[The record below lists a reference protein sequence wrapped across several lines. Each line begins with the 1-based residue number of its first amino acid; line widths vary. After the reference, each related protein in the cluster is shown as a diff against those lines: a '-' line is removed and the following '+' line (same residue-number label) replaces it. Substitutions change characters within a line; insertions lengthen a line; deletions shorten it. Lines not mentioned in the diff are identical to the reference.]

1 MAIHARNLNTKRA
14 RSESTSSLSSVPLS
28 DVEPTPLKKRKSART
43 SQSKRK
49 AKTEPSTPPSQMK
62 LDPDA
67 LLPAP
72 LPPTP
77 TSADKQRTKKLSI
90 LSEFSTI
97 SPFPTYLHPTPS
109 EAEQIYQLL
118 AAAHPGK
125 AHVRRPVA
133 GPSVSAS
140 KMKKNSA
147 ETCGRSPN
155 VLDALIGTILSQNTN
170 SRNSTGAKR
179 SLDAAFCTDTPP
191 STPSSSSSSAH
202 RMDDSKRQ
210 TEFMALDPDAKIA
223 VDLTPDEQKYER
235 IATAPMEEVVEAIKS
250 GGLARRKAAI
260 IQGLLRTVKE
270 RWGRYSLQFLLED
283 GDGKST
289 TEASGA
295 GGETGRWTD
304 EAIMREL
311 VSYPGIG
318 PKTAAC
324 VLLFCL
330 GRDSFAVDTHVFR
343 LSRVL
348 GWVPRVKS
356 VIVPVTTTSKA
367 EDDDTLPVPISPSKR
382 RAKTHAKVPVDRVNT
397 QMHLDVH
404 VPPHLKYPLHVLMI
418 THGRSCKGCKTVNS
432 ETGRAVGK
440 DDGCVL
446 RGWVRERE
454 KTEKDKAGDVKEEFA
469 EQGEDTGGEQ
479 VIV

>member
-1 MAIHARNLNTKRA
+1 M
-14 RSESTSSLSSVPLS
+14 
-28 DVEPTPLKKRKSART
+28 
-43 SQSKRK
+43 
-49 AKTEPSTPPSQMK
+49 
-62 LDPDA
+62 
-67 LLPAP
+67 
-72 LPPTP
+72 
-77 TSADKQRTKKLSI
+77 
-90 LSEFSTI
+90 
-97 SPFPTYLHPTPS
+97 
-109 EAEQIYQLL
+109 
-118 AAAHPGK
+118 
-125 AHVRRPVA
+125 
-133 GPSVSAS
+133 
-140 KMKKNSA
+140 
-147 ETCGRSPN
+147 
-155 VLDALIGTILSQNTN
+155 LDALIGTILSQNTN
-170 SRNSTGAKR
+170 SRNSTGAKK

-191 STPSSSSSSAH
+191 STPSSSSLSADIE
-202 RMDDSKRQ
+202 DDSTRQ
-210 TEFMALDPDAKIA
+210 TEFIALDPDAKIP

-235 IATAPMEEVVEAIKS
+235 IATAPTEEVVEAIKS

-283 GDGKST
+283 GSGKT
-289 TEASGA
+289 TAEACGA

-348 GWVPRVKS
+348 GWVPRAKS
-356 VIVPVTTTSKA
+356 VTVPSTTISND
-367 EDDDTLPVPISPSKR
+367 EDDDTLPVPSSPSKR
-382 RAKTHAKVPVDRVNT
+382 RAKTHTKVPVDRVNT

-418 THGRSCKGCKTVNS
+418 THGRNCKGCKTVNQ
-432 ETGRAVGK
+432 ETGRAVGTE
-440 DDGCVL
+440 DGCVL

-454 KTEKDKAGDVKEEFA
+454 KTAKENIEDLQEEIGDRE
-469 EQGEDTGGEQ
+469 GDDGEQ
-479 VIV
+479 VMA